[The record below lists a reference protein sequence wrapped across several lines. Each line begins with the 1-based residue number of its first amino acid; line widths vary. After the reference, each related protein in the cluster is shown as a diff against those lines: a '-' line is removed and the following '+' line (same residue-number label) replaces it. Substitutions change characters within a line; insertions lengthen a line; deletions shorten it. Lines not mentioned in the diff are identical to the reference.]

1 MKTIDSPIEAVQ
13 TVEGWLNN
21 TEGKVLFQLA
31 RNCKGRGVIVE
42 IGSWKGRSTILLG
55 HGSKAGSGAKIHAVD
70 PHTGSPQHREAMGE
84 VWTFNEFQRN
94 IKAAG
99 MDDVVVPHVEF
110 SEAAARTFSEP
121 IELIFIDGLHEYED
135 VKIDFEAWFPKVIE
149 GGTMV
154 FHDSTCWDGVRK
166 VVSDGLFKS
175 KRFRKVRFA
184 SSLTYGQKVAHNT
197 WLERVEN
204 RVMLC
209 AFLAHALIARLLWR
223 LVHDYLDFPIARALI
238 RRLKGKRVPQ
248 VQPSIGV

>member
-1 MKTIDSPIEAVQ
+1 MKTIDSPIAALQ
-13 TVEGWLNN
+13 TVEGWLNV
-21 TEGKVLFQLA
+21 TEGKVLYRLA
-31 RNCKGRGVIVE
+31 KKCKGRGVIVE
-42 IGSWKGRSTILLG
+42 IGSWKGKSTILLG
-55 HGSKAGSGAKIHAVD
+55 HGSQAGPRAKIHAVD

-99 MDDVVVPHVEF
+99 MDSLVVPHVEF
-110 SEAAARTFSEP
+110 SEAAARTFTEP

-135 VKIDFEAWFPKVIE
+135 VKTDFEAWFPKVIE
-149 GGTMV
+149 GGTMA

-166 VVSDGLFKS
+166 VVADNLFKS
-175 KRFRKVRFA
+175 RHFRRIRFA
-184 SSLTYGQKVAHNT
+184 SSLTYGEKVAQNT
-197 WLERVEN
+197 WLERVGN

-209 AFLAHALIARLLWR
+209 AFLTHAFIARMAWR